1 MTDEN
6 KRAFID
12 ELALA
17 LVMYSR
23 IPIAGIGY
31 KVTDAGIELAEI
43 HYANGSVKYAD
54 ITGDSCIAIMKDI
67 AKALI

>member
-6 KRAFID
+6 KKAFVQ
-12 ELALA
+12 ELSLA

-23 IPIAGIGY
+23 IPIAGIEY

-67 AKALI
+67 AKALS